1 MCKSGKS
8 EKILN
13 FLPTEGMGCLFRVY
27 TNMGRLS
34 SVRLSL
40 CVCFVCVTIILC
52 ACVCFCVFFR
62 RLRAN
67 LANWMG
73 EDSYCRGSI
82 VHTRFGC
89 SRALFVPPKS
99 PTALWRFRASTSNSL
114 SGRSRL
120 HARTHMPYI
129 YDTYAQQDI
138 RECGD
143 DHLQPP
149 KRQYPNTKALLLL
162 RKSI

>member
-114 SGRSRL
+114 IGRTRLPPDTPIRQIIILTFNKIFKYVKMTILSRSRGSP
-120 HARTHMPYI
+120 RIPRRF
-129 YDTYAQQDI
+129 DFFV
-138 RECGD
+138 
-143 DHLQPP
+143 
-149 KRQYPNTKALLLL
+149 
-162 RKSI
+162 